1 MPCACAPLYPLFKS
15 QFSNWQYPI
24 SQLIFSKVI
33 MLLLCGH
40 MKNLSIAIKYSI
52 PIFVLVL
59 CLVIVQFSN
68 GHLINSLEEET
79 STFPDEFMPALSVV
93 LNADRDLYQARVAE
107 LSIVYSNNTDNAN
120 YVTDLNENAQQAKD
134 RFNEYL
140 ELMAAYPEIRSKFSD
155 FNSKFSQWKSTVDE
169 VLRLKNSSEQQAIQL
184 ANGRSLDAFS
194 KLREEYNLAGEIAF
208 EKAKQLE
215 KEIAESNSKSK
226 TLRWVFAI
234 AVILIACV
242 IGYISQKALLN
253 RIQQLTIRI
262 DEITSGGG
270 DLTNKIVINHN
281 DELGQLA
288 HSFNTFLDSLKV
300 IVDDI
305 RKDSIKLE
313 ASSNELDLTA
323 RQAGNIV
330 TQQTH
335 STELIVT
342 SVTEMSTATKDVS
355 QIAQNT
361 ADENTLALNQM
372 EKGLSGIDSSAAHI
386 SSLYQ
391 TIVDASD
398 SAKSLAEKSTNISN
412 VLDVIGGIAEQTN
425 LLALNAAIEAA
436 RAGEQGRG
444 FAVVADEV
452 RALASKT
459 QDSTQNIQTM
469 ITEVQNGVDGVVAKI
484 ESGVSKADAAVTLSE
499 ESKSLL
505 AETMEIINR
514 VNDMSM
520 QTAAA
525 AEEQSA
531 VSDDINRNLVD
542 LNAQTKMTQ
551 EEAVKVQN
559 IAVNLHT
566 ISGDILRGV
575 SKFKT

>member
-1 MPCACAPLYPLFKS
+1 
-15 QFSNWQYPI
+15 
-24 SQLIFSKVI
+24 
-33 MLLLCGH
+33 

-107 LSIVYSNNTDNAN
+107 LSIVYSSKADIAN
-120 YVTDLNENAQQAKD
+120 YVSDLNENAQQAKD
-134 RFNEYL
+134 RFNKYL
-140 ELMAAYPEIRSKFSD
+140 KLMAAYPEIRGKFSD
-155 FNSKFSQWKSTVDE
+155 FNNKFTQWKSTVDE
-169 VLRLKNSSEQQAIQL
+169 VLRLKNTSDQQAIQL
-184 ANGRSLDAFS
+184 AKGKSLDTFS
-194 KLREEYNLAGEIAF
+194 KLRDEYNLAGEIAF

-226 TLRWVFAI
+226 TLRWLFAI

-253 RIQQLTIRI
+253 RIQQLTSRI
-262 DEITSGGG
+262 NEITSGGG
-270 DLTNKIVINHN
+270 DLTNKITISHN

-288 HSFNTFLDSLKV
+288 HSFNTFLDSLKL

-305 RKDSIKLE
+305 RQDSVKLE
-313 ASSNELDLTA
+313 ASSNELDLTS
-323 RQAGNIV
+323 RQANDIV

-361 ADENTLALNQM
+361 ADENTSALNQM
-372 EKGLSGIDSSAAHI
+372 EKGLSSIDSSAAHI

-484 ESGVSKADAAVTLSE
+484 ESGVSKADAAVSLSQE
-499 ESKSLL
+499 TKSLL
-505 AETMEIINR
+505 ADTMEIINR

-551 EEAVKVQN
+551 EEAAKVQN

>member
-1 MPCACAPLYPLFKS
+1 
-15 QFSNWQYPI
+15 
-24 SQLIFSKVI
+24 
-33 MLLLCGH
+33 

-107 LSIVYSNNTDNAN
+107 LSIVYSDKADIAN
-120 YVTDLNENAQQAKD
+120 YVSDLNENAQQAKD

-140 ELMAAYPEIRSKFSD
+140 KLMAAYPEIRGKFSD
-155 FNSKFSQWKSTVDE
+155 FNNKFTQWKSTVDE
-169 VLRLKNSSEQQAIQL
+169 VLRLKNTSDQQAIQL
-184 ANGRSLDAFS
+184 AKGKSLDTFS
-194 KLREEYNLAGEIAF
+194 KLRDEYNLAGEIAF

-226 TLRWVFAI
+226 TLRWLFAI

-253 RIQQLTIRI
+253 RIQQLTSRI
-262 DEITSGGG
+262 NEITSGGG
-270 DLTNKIVINHN
+270 DLTNKITISHN

-288 HSFNTFLDSLKV
+288 HSFNTFLDSLKL

-305 RKDSIKLE
+305 RQDSVKLE
-313 ASSNELDLTA
+313 ASSNELDLTS
-323 RQAGNIV
+323 RQANDIV
-330 TQQTH
+330 TQQTQ

-361 ADENTLALNQM
+361 ADENTSALNQM
-372 EKGLSGIDSSAAHI
+372 EKGLSSIDSSAAHI

-484 ESGVSKADAAVTLSE
+484 ESGVSKADAAVSLSE
-499 ESKSLL
+499 ETKSLL
-505 AETMEIINR
+505 ADTMEIINR

-551 EEAVKVQN
+551 EEAAKVQN

>member
-1 MPCACAPLYPLFKS
+1 
-15 QFSNWQYPI
+15 
-24 SQLIFSKVI
+24 
-33 MLLLCGH
+33 

-107 LSIVYSNNTDNAN
+107 LSIVYSDKADIVN
-120 YVTDLNENAQQAKD
+120 YVSDLNENAQQAKD

-140 ELMAAYPEIRSKFSD
+140 KLMAVYPEIRGKFSD
-155 FNSKFSQWKSTVDE
+155 FNNKFTQWKSTVDE
-169 VLRLKNSSEQQAIQL
+169 VLRLKDTSDQQAIQL
-184 ANGRSLDAFS
+184 AKGKSLNAFS
-194 KLREEYNLAGEIAF
+194 KLRDEYNLAGEIAF

-215 KEIAESNSKSK
+215 KEIAESNNKSK
-226 TLRWVFAI
+226 TLRWLFAI

-253 RIQQLTIRI
+253 RIQQLTSRI
-262 DEITSGGG
+262 NEITSGGG
-270 DLTNKIVINHN
+270 DLTNKITISHN

-288 HSFNTFLDSLKV
+288 HSFNTFLDSLKL

-305 RKDSIKLE
+305 RQDSVKLE
-313 ASSNELDLTA
+313 ASSNELDLTS
-323 RQAGNIV
+323 RQANDIV
-330 TQQTH
+330 TQQTQ

-361 ADENTLALNQM
+361 ADENTSALNQM
-372 EKGLSGIDSSAAHI
+372 EKGLSSIDSSAAHI

-484 ESGVSKADAAVTLSE
+484 ESGVNKADAAVSLSE
-499 ESKSLL
+499 ETKSLL
-505 AETMEIINR
+505 ADTMEIINR

-551 EEAVKVQN
+551 EEAAKVQN

>member
-1 MPCACAPLYPLFKS
+1 
-15 QFSNWQYPI
+15 
-24 SQLIFSKVI
+24 
-33 MLLLCGH
+33 